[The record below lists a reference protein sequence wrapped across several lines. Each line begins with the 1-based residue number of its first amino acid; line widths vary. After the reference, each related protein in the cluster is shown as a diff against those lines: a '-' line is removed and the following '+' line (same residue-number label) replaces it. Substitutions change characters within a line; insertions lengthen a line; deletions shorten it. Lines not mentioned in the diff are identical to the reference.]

1 MYIILA
7 PQNGHLLEGKVVAN
21 GFPQCGQRLLG
32 GIEGTGVWQY
42 GQESVLPHLAH
53 RNVIMGTSKLSV
65 SS

>member
-1 MYIILA
+1 M
-7 PQNGHLLEGKVVAN
+7 AN

-53 RNVIMGTSKLSV
+53 RNVIVGTSKFSV
-65 SS
+65 GS

>member
-7 PQNGHLLEGKVVAN
+7 PQNGHLLEGRVVAN

-42 GQESVLPHLAH
+42 GQESVFPHLAH
-53 RNVIMGTSKLSV
+53 RNVIVGTSIFSIG
-65 SS
+65 S

>member
-53 RNVIMGTSKLSV
+53 RNVIVSTSKFLVGS
-65 SS
+65 